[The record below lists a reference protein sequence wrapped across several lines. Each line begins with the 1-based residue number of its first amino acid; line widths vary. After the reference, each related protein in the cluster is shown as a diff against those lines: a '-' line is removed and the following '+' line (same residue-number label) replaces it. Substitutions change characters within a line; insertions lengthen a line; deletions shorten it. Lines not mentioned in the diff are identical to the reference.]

1 MTKAQAL
8 TISHDSLGHANETS
22 IVDRFG
28 HQGDDDQIDD
38 GEDCIRYRQQVGHW
52 SRETESPEGNLQIIR
67 YGNGGKIEC
76 E

>member
-52 SRETESPEGNLQIIR
+52 SRETESPEGDLEIIR